1 MKGFPVRL
9 DADIAF
15 LRDGGEGIPV
25 FLEARGQKKLLRL
38 QENLVFPVV
47 DLVHVLATAFNRHK
61 TRAAFGC
68 EDNFGAGG
76 R

>member
-1 MKGFPVRL
+1 MKSFPVRL

-15 LRDGGEGIPV
+15 LRDSGESIPV

-47 DLVHVLATAFNRHK
+47 DLVHVLGTAFNRHE
-61 TRAAFGC
+61 TRAAFGR
-68 EDNFGAGG
+68 EDSFGTGG